1 MSMFDFG
8 RLVVSISRY
17 LGSQFMGHSKSE
29 DLLHH
34 FKKCVHLLDLKHLI
48 SISMDGPNVN
58 FKFLN
63 NLQQEHGELHGGR
76 QLISVGSCGLHTVH
90 NSFKTGFSAW
100 NIEKLLRAMHYVFHN
115 VPARREDYT
124 KLTGTSLFPLP
135 FCGHRWVENLPVAER
150 AIEVWTKLKEYVEA
164 VRRKELPNPGTSSF
178 DTIEAAN
185 KDPLILAKLQF
196 FMALSRTFCPF
207 LKKYQTDEPVLP
219 FLCRDLTE
227 LMMSLVRRF
236 IKRELLQDI
245 TPFKLTK
252 LDTDDQKNWVSAS
265 LTDIGLGAES
275 VLKALQSK
283 SSNRVGDLTVLE
295 FRRDCIMCLSRIV
308 KKMQEKSPLKYP
320 TVRQIAC
327 LDPSVMSRDPEW
339 CKGKMKSLVQ
349 RFLQDK
355 QLTGGVSAGDAVVQ
369 QFDSFLSLHGKS
381 EEFLSFKPMEQR
393 LDTFLHQT
401 LNASYPELRS
411 FIQRLL
417 LLSHGQATVER
428 GFSVNKEV
436 ETCNIKEE
444 TVEAHRLV
452 CDQVHA
458 FGGVLKVSL
467 TKELLA
473 SVASARTR
481 YRIYLDEERR
491 KREGAMRGLKRKALE
506 DELEELKKKKGVL
519 TVVCAS
525 LQKDADQ
532 LAEQAENKSKTLMAE
547 MITKSNTLRRRFKEK
562 CCELKNVESE
572 LELKSTELRHMP

>member
-1 MSMFDFG
+1 
-8 RLVVSISRY
+8 
-17 LGSQFMGHSKSE
+17 
-29 DLLHH
+29 
-34 FKKCVHLLDLKHLI
+34 
-48 SISMDGPNVN
+48 MDGPNVN

-150 AIEVWTKLKEYVEA
+150 AIEVWPKLKEYVEA

-227 LMMSLVRRF
+227 LMM
-236 IKRELLQDI
+236 DI

-252 LDTDDQKNWVSAS
+252 LDTDDQKNWVSAG

-275 VLKALQSK
+275 VLKVLQSK

-320 TVRQIAC
+320 TVRQI
-327 LDPSVMSRDPEW
+327 
-339 CKGKMKSLVQ
+339 
-349 RFLQDK
+349 
-355 QLTGGVSAGDAVVQ
+355 
-369 QFDSFLSLHGKS
+369 
-381 EEFLSFKPMEQR
+381 
-393 LDTFLHQT
+393 
-401 LNASYPELRS
+401 
-411 FIQRLL
+411 
-417 LLSHGQATVER
+417 
-428 GFSVNKEV
+428 
-436 ETCNIKEE
+436 
-444 TVEAHRLV
+444 
-452 CDQVHA
+452 
-458 FGGVLKVSL
+458 GVLKVSL

>member
-1 MSMFDFG
+1 M
-8 RLVVSISRY
+8 
-17 LGSQFMGHSKSE
+17 
-29 DLLHH
+29 
-34 FKKCVHLLDLKHLI
+34 
-48 SISMDGPNVN
+48 
-58 FKFLN
+58 
-63 NLQQEHGELHGGR
+63 
-76 QLISVGSCGLHTVH
+76 
-90 NSFKTGFSAW
+90 
-100 NIEKLLRAMHYVFHN
+100 
-115 VPARREDYT
+115 
-124 KLTGTSLFPLP
+124 
-135 FCGHRWVENLPVAER
+135 
-150 AIEVWTKLKEYVEA
+150 
-164 VRRKELPNPGTSSF
+164 
-178 DTIEAAN
+178 
-185 KDPLILAKLQF
+185 
-196 FMALSRTFCPF
+196 
-207 LKKYQTDEPVLP
+207 
-219 FLCRDLTE
+219 
-227 LMMSLVRRF
+227 
-236 IKRELLQDI
+236 
-245 TPFKLTK
+245 
-252 LDTDDQKNWVSAS
+252 
-265 LTDIGLGAES
+265 
-275 VLKALQSK
+275 
-283 SSNRVGDLTVLE
+283 
-295 FRRDCIMCLSRIV
+295 
-308 KKMQEKSPLKYP
+308 
-320 TVRQIAC
+320 
-327 LDPSVMSRDPEW
+327 
-339 CKGKMKSLVQ
+339 
-349 RFLQDK
+349 
-355 QLTGGVSAGDAVVQ
+355 Q

-458 FGGVLKVSL
+458 LGGVLKVSL

-532 LAEQAENKSKTLMAE
+532 LAEQAEDKLKMLMAE